1 MYRCKICLSPV
12 LLRKK
17 RKRLD
22 VLSSSLVRQGIAE
35 LACKQGKSSDE
46 VKEFSEG
53 YACISCFRAVS
64 RYVMLKEV
72 ESQLVNKLSAS
83 RPVEMDGSIQAKC
96 CMAGTK
102 RSHASAGSVER
113 TMKVNLHHLCRH
125 TLYILWVC
133 VYMYMYRLL

>member
-1 MYRCKICLSPV
+1 M
-12 LLRKK
+12 
-17 RKRLD
+17 
-22 VLSSSLVRQGIAE
+22 LSSSLVRQGIAE

-72 ESQLVNKLSAS
+72 ESQLLNKLSAS

-96 CMAGTK
+96 CMAGTQ
-102 RSHASAGSVER
+102 RPHASAGSVER
-113 TMKVNLHHLCRH
+113 TMKVNLHHLCSH